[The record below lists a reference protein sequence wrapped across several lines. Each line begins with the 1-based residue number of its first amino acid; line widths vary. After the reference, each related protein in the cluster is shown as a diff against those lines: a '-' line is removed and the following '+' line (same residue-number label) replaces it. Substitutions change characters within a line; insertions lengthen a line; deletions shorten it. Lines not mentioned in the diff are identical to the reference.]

1 MPPSLPSVELP
12 PPPPPPPRTVDRRIW
27 QSCAGSFVQIPSVNS
42 RVYYFPQGHL
52 EQSSSSSSSP
62 SPFPPSISSLV
73 LSRPMILCRISSV
86 QFLADPV
93 TDEVYAKLHLLP
105 LDHPSSCS
113 SSLGAPLPL
122 FQHPEEDRIMAYAKV
137 LTASDANNGG
147 GFSVPRFCADSIF
160 PPLNY
165 EADPPVQTLT
175 VTDVHGTRWD
185 FRHIYRG
192 TPRRHLLTT
201 GWSKFV
207 NNKKLIAGDSVIFMR
222 SAQGEM
228 FIGVRRSA
236 RFSNAANFARWREH
250 FGTGEE
256 AKVKLKEDGGARTSA
271 RGMLTHEAVAEA
283 TELAA
288 RGLPFEAVYYPRSWS
303 FSDFVV
309 SADVVE
315 AALGMFWSAG
325 TRVKMAVESED
336 LSRAT
341 WFQGTVASAVVPGC
355 GPWQGSP
362 WRMLQCLG
370 ILWSAPEMLLREIKW
385 DEPEVLQSAQR
396 ISPWQVTFVSTNSS
410 FQSGIPAPKKLRYP
424 DKSELLMDDG
434 EGDLRFPM
442 SGLANSTMGPPLLN
456 FNNFPAGMQGAR
468 QNDTFPTF
476 GLSNCVTENSGLQIS
491 GATTSF
497 TNVMMPKVGSLSTEL
512 NIGSSQSDNLSPD
525 SHSSMQSFGTE
536 ILGNQGCTS
545 ANCGTISSFQLFG
558 QIIHFNQPVER
569 SSDDVSCMED
579 QNAEDC
585 TKDGQSVNHL
595 LDLSLASSYTE
606 LLSRIDVQYQRS
618 GAVDAYE
625 RVIV

>member
-1 MPPSLPSVELP
+1 MPPSLSSVELP
-12 PPPPPPPRTVDRRIW
+12 PSRTVDRRIW
-27 QSCAGSFVQIPSVNS
+27 QACAGSSVQFPSFNS

-52 EQSSSSSSSP
+52 EQSSSSPSP
-62 SPFPPSISSLV
+62 SPSFLSSLV
-73 LSRPMILCRISSV
+73 LSRPMILCRLSSV

-105 LDHPSSCS
+105 LDPSSYP
-113 SSLGAPLPL
+113 LNAPLPL
-122 FQHPEEDRIMAYAKV
+122 FQPSQEDRIMAYAKV

-222 SAQGEM
+222 TSQGEM
-228 FIGVRRSA
+228 YIGVRRSA

-250 FGTGEE
+250 FGTGE
-256 AKVKLKEDGGARTSA
+256 AKVELKENGCSMTSA
-271 RGMLTHEAVAEA
+271 RGMLTPEAVASA
-283 TELAA
+283 TEMAA
-288 RGLPFEAVYYPRSWS
+288 RGLPFEVVYYPRAWS
-303 FSDFVV
+303 FSDFVLN
-309 SADVVE
+309 ADVVE

-325 TRVKMAVESED
+325 ARVKMAVESED
-336 LSRAT
+336 LSRTT

-362 WRMLQCLG
+362 WRMLQV
-370 ILWSAPEMLLREIKW
+370 IKW

-396 ISPWQVTFVSTNSS
+396 ISPWQVAFVPTNSS
-410 FQSGIPAPKKLRYP
+410 FQDGIPTPKKLRYP
-424 DKSELLMDDG
+424 DKSELLIDDG
-434 EGDLRFPM
+434 ERDLRFPM
-442 SGLANSTMGPPLLN
+442 SGLANPTVGPPLLN

-468 QNDTFPTF
+468 QYNTFPPF
-476 GLSNCVTENSGLQIS
+476 GLSNFVSENSGLQIS
-491 GATTSF
+491 AAATTSF
-497 TNVMMPKVGSLSTEL
+497 TNVMVPKLGSVSTEL

-525 SHSSMQSFGTE
+525 RQSSMQSFGTE
-536 ILGNQGCTS
+536 IVGNQGCTS
-545 ANCGTISSFQLFG
+545 ANCGTSSSFQLFG
-558 QIIHFNQPVER
+558 KIIHFNHPVER
-569 SSDDVSCMED
+569 SSDDVSCTED

-585 TKDGQSVNHL
+585 DKDNESVNHL

-606 LLSRIDVQYQRS
+606 FLNQIDVQCQRS
-618 GAVDAYE
+618 GAVDTYE
-625 RVIV
+625 RVIM